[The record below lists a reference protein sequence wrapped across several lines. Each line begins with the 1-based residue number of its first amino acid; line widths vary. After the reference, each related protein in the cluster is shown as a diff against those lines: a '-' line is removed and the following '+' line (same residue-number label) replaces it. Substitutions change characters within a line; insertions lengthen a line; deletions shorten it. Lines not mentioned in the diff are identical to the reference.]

1 MLCLMGKNVVKYL
14 LELYNKED
22 FMSIILDNLNSEQ
35 RLPAEQTSGAVLV
48 TAGAGSGKTRMLTH
62 RIAHLVFDSNVQKRN
77 ILAITFTNKAA
88 TEMKQRL
95 ETMLGDVSAMW
106 ICTFHAM
113 CSRILRREAEY
124 IGYTSNFSIYTDIEK
139 ERTIKR
145 VLEDKNTNIN
155 ADTIGWHISN
165 AKNHLMDPDEYA
177 QYIADPRKRETII
190 KCFKEYESTLKHCNA
205 LDFDDLLNKTYELF
219 STKPE
224 VLASYQDKFEY
235 IHVDEF
241 QDTNKAQYELV
252 RLLSAKHGNIFVV
265 GDEDQCIYS
274 WRGADVSN
282 VSSFTKDFKGAKV
295 FKLEQNY
302 RSTKKILEVA
312 NTLIKKNQN
321 RLEKI
326 LWTENQDGTK
336 VETKTTYN
344 ETEEAEYV
352 AETIKNLVS
361 YYGYKY
367 NDFAVLMRVNSLS
380 RMIEEKFITYGIPY
394 KVYGGFKFFER
405 KEIKDVISYLRLI
418 HNPHDD
424 EATRRMLAFP
434 KRGIGDVA
442 VANLAVTAE
451 TLDKNMYDCIT
462 QDLLDAKLAKKFEPV
477 KNLLLDLKEKSEGMP
492 LYDFVE
498 YVVNTVDFK
507 GAIGDKTDEDRNKQM
522 NVDDFLLSV
531 KEYENANEGATLEDY
546 LQSITLMRDVDNLDQ
561 DEDFASV
568 ITVHAAKGLEFK
580 VVFIIGLNDGLFPL
594 SRAVNSDDPNEL
606 EEERRLMYVAITRA
620 KERLYMS
627 RARTRFSFETKRSE
641 YTMPSRFLSE
651 CGEDEKSMNS
661 KATRSS
667 LDNDFMPRRYSEN
680 EDNVFITATKANI
693 TKPTTPV
700 STVKKNNIS
709 FSAFKKGV
717 RVRHPH
723 FGEGE
728 VTVEV
733 TDFSAGFVTIKFDSV
748 GIKTLSLK
756 YANLEIIN
764 Q

>member
-1 MLCLMGKNVVKYL
+1 
-14 LELYNKED
+14 
-22 FMSIILDNLNSEQ
+22 MSAILDNLNQEQ
-35 RLPAEQTSGAVLV
+35 KLPASQTNGAILV

-62 RIAHLVFDSNVQKRN
+62 RIAHLVFDENVPKYN

-88 TEMKQRL
+88 NEMKERL
-95 ETMLGDVSAMW
+95 EKMLGDVSAMW

-113 CSRILRREAEY
+113 CSRILRREAEN
-124 IGYTSNFSIYTDIEK
+124 IGYTSNFSIYTDVEK
-139 ERTIKR
+139 DRTIKR
-145 VLEDKNTNIN
+145 ILENKNTNLN

-165 AKNHLMDPDEYA
+165 AKNHLMEPEEYSS
-177 QYIADPRKRETII
+177 YIADPKKREVIT
-190 KCFKEYESTLKHCNA
+190 KCFTEYEATLKHCNA

-219 STKPE
+219 RTKPE
-224 VLASYQDKFEY
+224 VLQYYQDKFQY

-252 RLLSAKHGNIFVV
+252 RLLSAKYGNIFVV

-274 WRGADVSN
+274 WRGADVTN
-282 VSSFTKDFKGAKV
+282 VNSFTKDFKDVKI

-302 RSTKKILEVA
+302 RSTKKILEIA
-312 NTLIKKNQN
+312 NKLIKRNEN
-321 RLEKI
+321 RLDKL
-326 LWTENQDGTK
+326 LWTENGEGTK
-336 VETKTTYN
+336 VETHTTYN

-380 RMIEEKFITYGIPY
+380 RMIEEKFITYGVPY

-405 KEIKDVISYLRLI
+405 KEIKDIIAYLRLI

-442 VANLAVTAE
+442 IANLAMVAE
-451 TLDKNMYDCIT
+451 ETDKSMYDCIV
-462 QDLLDAKLAKKFEPV
+462 QDLLDPKQAKKFEPV
-477 KNLLLDLKEKSEGMP
+477 KNLLTDLKEKCDTMP

-498 YVVNTVDFK
+498 YVINKVDFK
-507 GAIGDKTDEDRNKQM
+507 GAIGDKTDEDQNKQM

-531 KEYENANEGATLEDY
+531 KEYEDANEGATLEDY

-561 DEDFASV
+561 EEDFASV

-620 KERLYMS
+620 KERLYLT

-641 YTMPSRFLSE
+641 YTIASRFLKE
-651 CGEDEKSMNS
+651 CGEDEESQNS
-661 KATRSS
+661 KAVRST
-667 LDNDFMPRRYSEN
+667 FGGEFIPRRYSEEN
-680 EDNVFITATKANI
+680 DNLFSTASKANI
-693 TKPTTPV
+693 QKPTTSV
-700 STVKKNNIS
+700 SQIKKNNID
-709 FSAFKKGV
+709 FSAFKKGT

-723 FGEGE
+723 FGDGV

-748 GIKTLSLK
+748 GMKTLSLK
-756 YANLEIIN
+756 YANLEIID
-764 Q
+764 

>member
-1 MLCLMGKNVVKYL
+1 
-14 LELYNKED
+14 
-22 FMSIILDNLNSEQ
+22 MSAILDNLNQEQ
-35 RLPAEQTSGAVLV
+35 RLPAEQSNGAILV

-62 RIAHLVFDSNVQKRN
+62 RIAHLVFDENVPKYN

-88 TEMKQRL
+88 NEMKERL
-95 ETMLGDVSAMW
+95 EKMLGDVSAMW

-113 CSRILRREAEY
+113 CSRILRREAEN
-124 IGYTSNFSIYTDIEK
+124 IGYTSNFSIYTDVEK
-139 ERTIKR
+139 DRTIKR
-145 VLEDKNTNIN
+145 ILENKNTNIN

-165 AKNHLMDPDEYA
+165 AKNHLMEPEEYS
-177 QYIADPRKRETII
+177 QYIADPKKRDVIT
-190 KCFKEYESTLKHCNA
+190 KCFTEYEATLKHCNA

-219 STKPE
+219 RTKPE
-224 VLASYQDKFEY
+224 VLRYYQDKFQY

-252 RLLSAKHGNIFVV
+252 RLLSEKYGNIFVV

-274 WRGADVSN
+274 WRGADVTN
-282 VSSFTKDFKGAKV
+282 VNSFTKDFKNVKI

-312 NTLIKKNQN
+312 NKLIKRNEN
-321 RLEKI
+321 RLDKL
-326 LWTENQDGTK
+326 LWTENGEGTK
-336 VETKTTYN
+336 VETHTTYN

-380 RMIEEKFITYGIPY
+380 RIIEEKFITYGVPY

-405 KEIKDVISYLRLI
+405 KEIKDIIAYLRLI

-442 VANLAVTAE
+442 VANLAMVAE
-451 TLDKNMYDCIT
+451 ETDKSMYDCIVEN
-462 QDLLDAKLAKKFEPV
+462 LLEDRQAKKFEPV
-477 KNLLLDLKEKSEGMP
+477 KELLLDLKEKCDTMP
-492 LYDFVE
+492 LYEFVE
-498 YVVNTVDFK
+498 YVINKVDFK
-507 GAIGDKTDEDRNKQM
+507 GAIGDKTDEDQNKQM

-531 KEYENANEGATLEDY
+531 KEYEDANEGATLEDY

-561 DEDFASV
+561 EEDFASV

-620 KERLYMS
+620 KERLYLT

-641 YTMPSRFLSE
+641 YTVPSRFLKE
-651 CGEDEKSMNS
+651 CGEDEESLNS
-661 KATRSS
+661 KAVRSS
-667 LDNDFMPRRYSEN
+667 LGNEFVPRRYSEEN
-680 EDNVFITATKANI
+680 DNLFSTASKANI
-693 TKPTTPV
+693 QKPTTSV
-700 STVKKNNIS
+700 SSIKKNNID
-709 FSAFKKGV
+709 FSAFKKGT

-723 FGEGE
+723 FGEGV

-748 GIKTLSLK
+748 GMKTLSLK
-756 YANLEIIN
+756 YANLEIID
-764 Q
+764 